1 MSEMPEIYKEQ
12 YCKGGY
18 SWCGRYMVFEALARE
33 LERTSSFRLV
43 SKSPNGAKEIFTRDE
58 GEKKEKEIVPGQ

>member
-1 MSEMPEIYKEQ
+1 
-12 YCKGGY
+12 
-18 SWCGRYMVFEALARE
+18 MVFEALARE

-58 GEKKEKEIVPGQ
+58 GKKKEKEIVPGQ